1 MRDPY
6 LFEEI
11 DTLKNIP
18 GIKDASILQKVEAD
32 VTHICMQSMYF
43 ASYEKFDIGTV
54 KEIHLSIFGELYDW
68 AGEFRSIQI
77 YKNED
82 VIGGESVEY
91 SSPKKIEKELKST
104 LKELDKLYTAK
115 IDDKERV
122 FRLTRVIARIWH
134 IHPFREGNTRTV
146 ILLLVL
152 ISKKMGY
159 EVNYS
164 IFSDNASY
172 VRNALVWCT
181 QGIYSKYEY
190 LEHIAYDAIL
200 GEKEVDK
207 STASTDNKYAMIGDY
222 KVAEYIPK
230 EHKYKES

>member
-6 LFEEI
+6 LYGDV

-43 ASYEKFDIGTV
+43 ASYDKFDVDTV
-54 KEIHLSIFGELYDW
+54 KEIHFSIFGELYEW

-77 YKNED
+77 YKSEE
-82 VIGGESVEY
+82 VLGGNSVEY
-91 SSPKKIEKELKST
+91 SNPKKIDKELKYV
-104 LKELDKLYTAK
+104 LKELEKLYVAK
-115 IDDKERV
+115 IEDKERV

-159 EVNYS
+159 EVNYN

-190 LEHIAYDAIL
+190 LELIVNDAIL
-200 GEKEVDK
+200 GDDK
-207 STASTDNKYAMIGDY
+207 ISNCQVRRDDKYSMIGDY

-230 EHKYKES
+230 DHKYKES